1 MAIGA
6 FTEIDMATII
16 LTTIGTALGGPL
28 GGMIGAALGQQVD
41 RAVLGPKSVGEGPRL
56 KELDVQT

>member
-1 MAIGA
+1 
-6 FTEIDMATII
+6 MATII